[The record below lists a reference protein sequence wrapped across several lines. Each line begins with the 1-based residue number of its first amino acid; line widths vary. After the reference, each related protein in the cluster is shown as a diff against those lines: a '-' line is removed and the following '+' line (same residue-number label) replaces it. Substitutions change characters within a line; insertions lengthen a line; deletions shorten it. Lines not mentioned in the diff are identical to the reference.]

1 MLGRLGEDV
10 GPFTRETQRSEHGYE
25 VAYRHLASNRS
36 NGQGHHQPD
45 PARLAGEE
53 GETGGEDCCLDYQGG
68 GVLRGPKPRARARAR
83 GPWSRRSTIVHRTE
97 LVLQDYHKLTGF
109 GHREGGGS
117 RLDGRSHLVFP
128 PGRSVMTRITPRTV
142 PRMRG
147 PQRAWDQAARGG
159 SDRWG
164 TWWGM
169 IPVDLDTTPP
179 VWPDAA
185 QLMVT
190 SVGEDQVSL
199 SWPAASDNVGL
210 ADYQVVQDGLTVANT
225 AATTYTATGLVL
237 GATYAF
243 AIEATDPEGNQTTD
257 GPSVAITTAYD
268 FPDTEGSIFEDDV
281 AWMSGAGITQG
292 CTAPPDV
299 LYCPGDPVTRAQMA
313 TFLVRALNLP
323 AAAVSPF
330 LESMN
335 PQGHLP

>member
-1 MLGRLGEDV
+1 MQSGRIDDPSGDTFYAYPSIAVNEYDDV
-10 GPFTRETQRSEHGYE
+10 LIGYSRFS
-25 VAYRHLASNRS
+25 ADQYASANYAFRYGS
-36 NGQGHHQPD
+36 D
-45 PARLAGEE
+45 PAGTLNDDTVLKAGEASYYKIF
-53 GETGGEDCCLDYQGG
+53 GGTRNRWGDYSAT
-68 GVLRGPKPRARARAR
+68 VVDPVNDRDL
-83 GPWSRRSTIVHRTE
+83 WTIQE
-97 LVLQDYHKLTGF
+97 Y
-109 GHREGGGS
+109 
-117 RLDGRSHLVFP
+117 
-128 PGRSVMTRITPRTV
+128 
-142 PRMRG
+142 
-147 PQRAWDQAARGG
+147 AAIPISG

-243 AIEATDPEGNQTTD
+243 AIEATDLEGNQTTD

-299 LYCPGDPVTRAQMA
+299 LYCSGDPVTRAQMA

-330 LESMN
+330 SESMN